1 MSNISVGVIGYSE
14 QDFNRG
20 KAKQHLSDAFDKV
33 QEEFSGNPTIVS
45 GLTNLGIPKL
55 AYQEA
60 TNRGWSTVGIAC
72 KKAEEYELYPVDKTI
87 INRDEWEEWG
97 DESDAFLSRIN
108 VLIRVGGGSQT
119 KDEIAKARNRGIKVV
134 YEGNC

>member
-1 MSNISVGVIGYSE
+1 MTSLNVGVIGYSE

-20 KAKQHLSDAFDKV
+20 KARRHLSDAFDKI
-33 QEEFSGNPTIVS
+33 QEEFLENPTVVS

-60 TNRGWSTVGIAC
+60 TNRGWRTVGIAC
-72 KKAEEYELYPVDKTI
+72 KKAEEYELYPVDETI
-87 INRDEWEEWG
+87 IKDEWEEWG

-108 VLIRVGGGSQT
+108 VLIRVGGGSQA
-119 KDEIAKARNRGIKVV
+119 KDEIAKARNRGIKVI
-134 YEGNC
+134 YEGEC

>member
-1 MSNISVGVIGYSE
+1 MTSLNVGVIGYSA

-33 QEEFSGNPTIVS
+33 QDEFSGNPTIVS
-45 GLTNLGIPKL
+45 GLTDLEIPAL
-55 AYQEA
+55 AYREA
-60 TNRGWSTVGIAC
+60 TKRGWNTVGIAC
-72 KKAEEYELYPVDKTI
+72 KKAEEFECYPVDERI
-87 INRDEWEEWG
+87 IKDEWEEWG

-119 KDEIAKARNRGIKVV
+119 KDEIAKARNRGIQIM
-134 YEGNC
+134 YEGEC